1 MLLALVV
8 LAGAGGAAAWWW
20 RDQRITE
27 FARTSAGAGGTRDVL
42 IPPGSGPR
50 RVAEVLAQAGVVSDA
65 ELTYAWLRRD
75 KLGPKLRAGE
85 YEFTLPLTPEQ
96 AIQKV
101 IAGQQKTYHVTIPE
115 GLRLDEILPL
125 LASSQLR
132 LRLDRLEALAA
143 DPSLVRKLGVPAS
156 RLEGFLFPDTYSFTH
171 GYTEE
176 TVLAKMVSRTLEE
189 LQAAMASR
197 DPAVKLEP
205 LQFLTLA
212 SIVEKETGAPDE
224 RPRIACLFLNRLRLG
239 MPLQTDPTVLYA
251 MMLIRGK
258 FVKNITRQDLTTPH
272 PYNTYTVHGLPPGP
286 IASPGT
292 AALQAV
298 AHPSQCTDLYFV
310 SRNDGTHEFCP
321 DLRCHAAAVQRW
333 QVDYFHRKPAETSR
347 ADPRSLA
354 RPSKGARK
362 ARRLRRG

>member
-1 MLLALVV
+1 MKRAVGLGLLVMV
-8 LAGAGGAAAWWW
+8 LSAAAGAAYWWW
-20 RDQRITE
+20 RDRRLTE
-27 FARTSAGAGGTRDVL
+27 FARTPSGAAGTRDIL
-42 IPPGSGPR
+42 IPAGSGPR
-50 RVAEVLAQAGVVSDA
+50 RVADLLAQAGVVADA
-65 ELTYAWLRRD
+65 ELTYAWLRRE

-85 YEFTLPLTPEQ
+85 YEFTLPLSPEQ
-96 AIQKV
+96 AIQKLV
-101 IAGQQKTYHVTIPE
+101 AGQQKTYHVTIPE

-125 LASSQLR
+125 LAASPLK

-143 DPSLVRKLGVPAS
+143 DPAFVKKLGVPAP

-176 TVLAKMVSRTLEE
+176 SVLGKMASRTLEA
-189 LQAAMASR
+189 LQAAMASK
-197 DPAVKLEP
+197 DPAVKLDP
-205 LQFLTLA
+205 LQIVTLA

-258 FVKNITRQDLTTPH
+258 FVKNITRQDLVTPH

-298 AHPSQCTDLYFV
+298 THPSTCSDLYFV

-321 DLRCHAAAVQRW
+321 TLQCHNAAVQRW
-333 QVDYFHRKPAETSR
+333 QVDFWAAQRRR
-347 ADPRSLA
+347 AHPGR
-354 RPSKGARK
+354 
-362 ARRLRRG
+362 

>member
-1 MLLALVV
+1 VLGVLLLLAVV
-8 LAGAGGAAAWWW
+8 AAGAGAAFWWW
-20 RDQRITE
+20 RDQQITE
-27 FARTSAGAGGTRDVL
+27 FARTPAGTAGTREVT

-50 RVAEVLAQAGVVSDA
+50 RVADLLAQAGVVGDA
-65 ELTYAWLRRD
+65 ELTYAWLRRE

-101 IAGQQKTYHVTIPE
+101 IAGQQKTYHLTIPE

-125 LASSQLR
+125 LASSQLK

-143 DPSLVRKLGVPAS
+143 EPAFVKKLGVPAT

-176 TVLAKMVSRTLEE
+176 SVLGKMVSRTLEE
-189 LQAAMASR
+189 LQAVMASK
-197 DPAVKLEP
+197 DPAVKLDP
-205 LQFLTLA
+205 LQTVTLA

-251 MMLIRGK
+251 MMMIRGK
-258 FVKNITRQDLTTPH
+258 FVKNITKQDLVTPH
-272 PYNTYTVHGLPPGP
+272 PYNTYTVRGLPPGP
-286 IASPGT
+286 IASPGS

-298 AHPSQCTDLYFV
+298 AHPATCSDLYFV
-310 SRNDGTHEFCP
+310 SRNDGTHVFCP
-321 DLRCHAAAVQRW
+321 TLVCHNAAVKKW
-333 QVDYFHRKPAETSR
+333 QVDYWTEQR
-347 ADPRSLA
+347 
-354 RPSKGARK
+354 
-362 ARRLRRG
+362 RRGRPGR

>member
-1 MLLALVV
+1 MLGVLLLLAVV
-8 LAGAGGAAAWWW
+8 AAGAGAAFWWW
-20 RDQRITE
+20 RDQQITE
-27 FARTSAGAGGTRDVL
+27 FARTPAGTAGTREVT

-50 RVAEVLAQAGVVSDA
+50 RVADLLAQAGVVGDA
-65 ELTYAWLRRD
+65 ELTYAWLRRE

-101 IAGQQKTYHVTIPE
+101 IAGQQKTYHLTIPE

-125 LASSQLR
+125 LASSQLK

-143 DPSLVRKLGVPAS
+143 EPAFVKKLGVPAT

-176 TVLAKMVSRTLEE
+176 SVLGKMVSRTLEE
-189 LQAAMASR
+189 LQAVMASK
-197 DPAVKLEP
+197 DPAVKLDP
-205 LQFLTLA
+205 LQTVTLA

-251 MMLIRGK
+251 MMMIRGK
-258 FVKNITRQDLTTPH
+258 FVKNITKQDLVTPH
-272 PYNTYTVHGLPPGP
+272 PYNTYTVRGLPPGP
-286 IASPGT
+286 IASPGS

-298 AHPSQCTDLYFV
+298 AHPATCSDLYFV
-310 SRNDGTHEFCP
+310 SRNDGTHVFCP
-321 DLRCHAAAVQRW
+321 TLVCHNAAVKKW
-333 QVDYFHRKPAETSR
+333 QVDYWTEQR
-347 ADPRSLA
+347 
-354 RPSKGARK
+354 
-362 ARRLRRG
+362 RRGRPGR